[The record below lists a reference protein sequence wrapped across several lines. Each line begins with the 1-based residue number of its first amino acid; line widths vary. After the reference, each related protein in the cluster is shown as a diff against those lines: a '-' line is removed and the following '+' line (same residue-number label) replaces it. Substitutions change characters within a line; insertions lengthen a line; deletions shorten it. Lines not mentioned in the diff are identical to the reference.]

1 MHGTDAIRAS
11 CASSADT
18 SVMNSAGWAV
28 SNHDAMTA
36 TACVMLFQ
44 PSGAQW
50 RFAGVGA
57 FARPAGSS
65 PTASNSDGIVRTVTF
80 AASGGKMSARAEK
93 STTGRSAGKALT
105 IAAARSAW
113 PRP

>member
-50 RFAGVGA
+50 RFAGDRGDPGQHRGDGGDDRE
-57 FARPAGSS
+57 FAPVPGNGS
-65 PTASNSDGIVRTVTF
+65 AE
-80 AASGGKMSARAEK
+80 AAPQMS
-93 STTGRSAGKALT
+93 TG
-105 IAAARSAW
+105 
-113 PRP
+113 